1 MREQEAIVNRK
12 EALKVFGAGSL
23 GLVGLA
29 CGTGTAAESAKAAAA
44 GAATGAGAA
53 GTASDAASG
62 AASSGGGEPA
72 RTVTMQRLA
81 ADPRALPEPIA
92 GAAPRTRS
100 FLLEPREGIG
110 EIEAGA
116 TFDYMTFG
124 GQIPGPM
131 LRARQGDRIR
141 LTVRSPKSNVRP
153 HNVDLH
159 AVYGPGG
166 GASDTLV
173 LPGQEKTIEF
183 RAMYPGAF
191 IYHCAV
197 PGMDMHNSSGMFGMI
212 LIEPP
217 EGLPEVDHEIYVGQ
231 HEVYTNRRAGE
242 AGHHAFDTASMV
254 REDPTYV
261 LLNGEKYALTPDV
274 RGAIKAKRGDTAR
287 IYFVNGGPNLTS
299 SFHPIGN
306 VFTRAWIAGA
316 LANEPLRYVQTL
328 PVPPGSTGVF
338 EMEFPV
344 PQPIKL
350 VDHALSRVT
359 RKGMLGIIDVEGP
372 KQAGI
377 FRAVNDRA

>member
-1 MREQEAIVNRK
+1 MIGFADGREKRDGQGRVSRR

-23 GLVGLA
+23 GLAAVA
-29 CGTGTAAESAKAAAA
+29 CGSGTAAEATAPAGTAAAA
-44 GAATGAGAA
+44 GGTAPA
-53 GTASDAASG
+53 GT
-62 AASSGGGEPA
+62 GGEPA
-72 RTVTMQRLA
+72 RAVTIRRLA
-81 ADPRALPEPIA
+81 ADPTELPGPIG
-92 GAAPRTRS
+92 GAAPRTRH
-100 FLLEPREGIG
+100 FLIEPREGVG

-124 GQIPGPM
+124 GRIPGPL

-141 LTVRSPKSNVRP
+141 LTVRSAKGNIRP

-166 GASDTLV
+166 GAAETLV

-183 RAMYPGAF
+183 RALYPGAF

-197 PGMDMHNSSGMFGMI
+197 PGMDMHISSGMFGMI

-217 EGLPEVDHEIYVGQ
+217 EGLPEVDHELYLGQ
-231 HEVYTNRRAGE
+231 HEVYTNRRVGE
-242 AGHHAFDTASMV
+242 AGHHAFDTAAML

-261 LLNGEKYALTPDV
+261 LLNGEKHALTDDV
-274 RGAIKAKRGDTAR
+274 RGAIRARRGETAR

-306 VFTRAWIAGA
+306 VWSRAWIAGA

-338 EMEFPV
+338 ELEFPV
-344 PQPIKL
+344 PEPIKL
-350 VDHALSRVT
+350 VDHALTRVM
-359 RKGMLGIIDVEGP
+359 RKGMLGVIDVRGP
-372 KQAGI
+372 KQADI
-377 FRAVNDRA
+377 FRAVDDLA